1 MIRGDWGGHTMVAKK
16 WNNITKKNIEQQ
28 QWKIIKKEKHDDD

>member
-1 MIRGDWGGHTMVAKK
+1 MIKGGGHTMAKE